1 MEKDRLI
8 AKLTEDLNLCEGY
21 LKKEAR
27 LDLVL
32 RILEELMNEIEEAK
46 KENMP
51 MYDIEERVR
60 ILYHRASA
68 LVTLNGEKARK

>member
-1 MEKDRLI
+1 MI

-21 LKKEAR
+21 LEKEAR

-46 KENMP
+46 KNSISLD
-51 MYDIEERVR
+51 YIEERVR

-68 LVTLNGEKARK
+68 LITLNGEKVRK